1 MYSIYI
7 YSIYIYIEREREQS
21 ISHREASS
29 APDPQGRALEVPGP
43 GRRQGPHLRLPE
55 LNKTTADDME
65 TKLVM
70 NNVYYVMYVCV
81 YICIYIYILFCTHIL
96 IYSVGPRRRQRPHLR
111 PPRGVWEIIR
121 ATESMYGF
129 VKRYIKNNTTALRSS
144 EFESFSRSLRQAL
157 GRNHVGRCTCTGC
170 TGMSVHVHG
179 LHH

>member
-81 YICIYIYILFCTHIL
+81 YICIYIYIYCFAHTYLSIVLVPGGGNDLTFGPPGGFGR
-96 IYSVGPRRRQRPHLR
+96 SSGPRK
-111 PPRGVWEIIR
+111 
-121 ATESMYGF
+121 A
-129 VKRYIKNNTTALRSS
+129 
-144 EFESFSRSLRQAL
+144 
-157 GRNHVGRCTCTGC
+157 CTGLLK
-170 TGMSVHVHG
+170 GI
-179 LHH
+179 LKIIPQL